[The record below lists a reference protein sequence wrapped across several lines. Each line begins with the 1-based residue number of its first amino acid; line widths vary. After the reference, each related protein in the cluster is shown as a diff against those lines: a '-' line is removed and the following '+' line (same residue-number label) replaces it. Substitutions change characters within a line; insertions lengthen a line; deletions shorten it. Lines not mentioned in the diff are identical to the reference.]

1 MLLAFM
7 VIVVPFVQVS
17 VWAGMS
23 SENKQKIVDGITKV
37 LESTG
42 VPVEAIDVAILEI
55 PRQNWARGGK
65 LHTEIPS
72 M

>member
-1 MLLAFM
+1 M
-7 VIVVPFVQVS
+7 PFVQVS

-23 SENKQKIVDGITKV
+23 PENKHKVVDGITKV

-42 VPVEAIDVAILEI
+42 IPTEAIDVAILEI
-55 PRQNWARGGK
+55 PQQNWARGGK